1 MSQSEASLRQLEAC
15 LGYSFHSPCL
25 LQEALTH
32 ASTQGVHNERLEF
45 LGDAVLS
52 LVVSQTLF
60 AQFPGAR
67 EGRLTELKAFL
78 VARNTLEEVA
88 QRLGFAGKIRTGGGL
103 ENRGSL
109 PRSLL
114 GNALEAI
121 LGAIFLDSENK
132 TQTGLKTSKRLVLKW
147 LAPEFE
153 SVEDRQ
159 IRRAAKQEL
168 QAFAQRK
175 FGTLPSYEVIDHF
188 DHPETK
194 AFKVSAQIGNRSFI
208 GAWGTTKKDAERLA
222 AWEAWL
228 ELTGADTHAD

>member
-1 MSQSEASLRQLEAC
+1 
-15 LGYSFHSPCL
+15 
-25 LQEALTH
+25 
-32 ASTQGVHNERLEF
+32 VHNERLEF
-45 LGDAVLS
+45 LGDAVLN
-52 LVVSQTLF
+52 LVVSQTIF
-60 AQFPGAR
+60 ARFPEAR

-88 QRLGFAGKIRTGGGL
+88 QRLGLAGEIRTGGGL

-121 LGAIFLDSENK
+121 LGAIFLDSENQN
-132 TQTGLKTSKRLVLKW
+132 QTGLNVSKRVVLKW

-153 SVEDRQ
+153 SIEDRQ

-175 FGTLPSYEVIDHF
+175 FGTLPSYEVVDHF

-194 AFKVSAQIGNRSFI
+194 AFKVSARIGNRSFV
-208 GAWGTTKKDAERLA
+208 GAWGTTKRDAERLA

-228 ELTGADTHAD
+228 ELTGAETHAD